1 MTHVALTWFV
11 ARVAL
16 ASLICLFVY
25 RASRMAGVYE
35 FAEERFR
42 APDAQCPARCRGE
55 LEVESGPGVPSSG
68 ERFTLGA
75 VTVLG
80 RAPDNDIVILDPYV
94 SARHAEIVFGKS
106 GFFVRDLGSVNGTYV
121 NGRKLGRERRL
132 RKGDRLELGD
142 TIFRFRG

>member
-1 MTHVALTWFV
+1 MWFV

-16 ASLICLFVY
+16 ASLTCLFIY
-25 RASRMAGVYE
+25 RAFRMAGLFE
-35 FAEERFR
+35 FAEGGLE
-42 APDAQCPARCRGE
+42 APHAQRPARCRGE
-55 LEVESGPGVPSSG
+55 LEVESGPGVPSGG
-68 ERFTLGA
+68 ERFALGA

-80 RAPDNDIVILDPYV
+80 RAPDSDIVILDPYV

-121 NGRKLGRERRL
+121 NGRRLGRERRL
-132 RKGDRLELGD
+132 QKGDRLELGD